1 MDGVISAAA
10 RVAKVHLRN
19 DDDMVDR
26 MHHRYTV
33 LFLVIFTAV
42 VSTTQYVGDPIS
54 CWCPAYFTENHV
66 DYTNKVLRP
75 ISPLQSHHFDYN
87 ECVIMSVF
95 VRTALSQ
102 AIKINFKIY
111 NFCLAIIDFCTVLS
125 LLLRL
130 IIEEERFHF

>member
-19 DDDMVDR
+19 DDDLVDR

-75 ISPLQSHHFDYN
+75 LSLPLQLYTLLIALNYVTVFIFVTVVSSHTTK
-87 ECVIMSVF
+87 S
-95 VRTALSQ
+95 
-102 AIKINFKIY
+102 
-111 NFCLAIIDFCTVLS
+111 
-125 LLLRL
+125 
-130 IIEEERFHF
+130 